1 MIERQ
6 QALTSYV
13 ADPFHSQHRLTDT
26 VPEGAVQTAPNTVEL
41 LYFDGCPHY
50 EALLQRL
57 RELLL
62 GVGAGDRLQLR
73 RISDEPAALRER
85 FLGSPTVRVNGHD
98 VEPGASDRSDFGL
111 ICRLYS
117 TADGLRPAP
126 LDEWVL
132 DALARPSAS

>member
-1 MIERQ
+1 LI
-6 QALTSYV
+6 
-13 ADPFHSQHRLTDT
+13 DT
-26 VPEGAVQTAPNTVEL
+26 APAGAVHSAPHAVEL

-50 EALLQRL
+50 QALLRRL

-73 RISDEPAALRER
+73 RIPDEPTARRER
-85 FLGSPTVRVNGHD
+85 FLGSPSVRVDGHD
-98 VEPGASDRSDFGL
+98 VEPGAAERSDFGL
-111 ICRLYS
+111 VCRLYP
-117 TADGLRPAP
+117 TADGLRSTP